1 MRSLRSRLWVLWAL
15 AAVASV
21 GVGVLLVQLYEQSA
35 TAEIGHAEAVVANAC
50 DTVQARYAF
59 YVRGWDGGG
68 ASYTDPALRNDLAA
82 VVADALFESP
92 DLEGGI
98 WQSELGSIAALGPAG
113 RVARILPIDAAAIAE
128 ASPTASDSGQVV
140 IRTFDAPAG
149 QTVLAVCSLKSPLP
163 GLTAWVRTLTRSGQS
178 FIRLRLGLA
187 LLLFLVLGMSFW
199 LSWLM
204 LIWSRHVGRIEAT
217 LAQRDSQVMPALA
230 RTGERELDRIVD
242 ALNEAGRRLEEGRER
257 AQELARRVAA
267 AERLASLGRV
277 AAGVAHEIRNPLASM
292 LLKAEN
298 ALAGDDERRCLAL
311 TGMLGQITRLNTLVG
326 ELLAFAQPRQPVLRE
341 VRMAE
346 FLAERVE
353 EHRDAVEAAGAT
365 LVTHSEVA
373 AARLDPDL
381 VTRVL
386 NNLIGNAIQHA
397 KPGTQI
403 SVSATRVSENM
414 CLTVADT
421 GVGIDPQLRGT
432 LFEPFVTGRPEG
444 TGLGLAIAREIAEAH
459 GGRLV
464 LRHPGGT
471 APGDGAVF
479 LLELPWLSS

>member
-15 AAVASV
+15 AAIASIGVA
-21 GVGVLLVQLYEQSA
+21 VLLVQLYEQST
-35 TAEIGHAEAVVANAC
+35 TAEIQHAEAVVANAC
-50 DTVQARYAF
+50 DSIQSRYAF
-59 YVRGWDGGG
+59 YVRGWDGVGVA
-68 ASYTDPALRNDLAA
+68 ASDPGLRADLGA
-82 VVADALFESP
+82 VVTDALFESR

-98 WQSELGSIAALGPAG
+98 WQVEQGSLVAVGPTG
-113 RVARILPIDAAAIAE
+113 PVSKILPADATAIAE
-128 ASPTASDSGQVV
+128 LGPTANDSAQVV
-140 IRTFDAPAG
+140 TRTFESSGG
-149 QTVLAVCSLKSPLP
+149 QTVIAVCALKAPLP
-163 GLTAWVRTLTRSGQS
+163 GLTAWVRTVVRSGLS

-199 LSWLM
+199 LSWM
-204 LIWSRHVGRIEAT
+204 MWGWSRHVGRIEAT
-217 LAQRDSQVMPALA
+217 LARRDSQVMPALE

-242 ALNEAGRRLEEGRER
+242 ALNEAARRLEEGRESS
-257 AQELARRVAA
+257 QQLARRVAA

-292 LLKAEN
+292 QLKAEN
-298 ALAGDDERRCLAL
+298 ALAGDDERRRLAL
-311 TGMLGQITRLNTLVG
+311 SGMLGQIARLNTLVS
-326 ELLAFAQPRQPVLRE
+326 ELLDFAQPRQPASHE
-341 VRMAE
+341 VRLAE

-353 EHRDAVEAAGAT
+353 EHRDAVEAKGAT
-365 LVTHSEVA
+365 VEADSEVTT
-373 AARLDPDL
+373 ARFDPGL

-386 NNLIGNAIQHA
+386 DNLMGNAIQHA
-397 KPGTQI
+397 TSGTRI
-403 SVSATRVSENM
+403 RVHVTREGDRL

-421 GVGIDPQLRGT
+421 GPGIDPQLRDT

-464 LRHPGGT
+464 VRHPGGSS
-471 APGDGAVF
+471 PGDGAVF

>member
-1 MRSLRSRLWVLWAL
+1 M
-15 AAVASV
+15 
-21 GVGVLLVQLYEQSA
+21 
-35 TAEIGHAEAVVANAC
+35 N
-50 DTVQARYAF
+50 
-59 YVRGWDGGG
+59 
-68 ASYTDPALRNDLAA
+68 
-82 VVADALFESP
+82 
-92 DLEGGI
+92 
-98 WQSELGSIAALGPAG
+98 
-113 RVARILPIDAAAIAE
+113 
-128 ASPTASDSGQVV
+128 
-140 IRTFDAPAG
+140 
-149 QTVLAVCSLKSPLP
+149 
-163 GLTAWVRTLTRSGQS
+163 
-178 FIRLRLGLA
+178 
-187 LLLFLVLGMSFW
+187 
-199 LSWLM
+199 
-204 LIWSRHVGRIEAT
+204 
-217 LAQRDSQVMPALA
+217 
-230 RTGERELDRIVD
+230 ELDRIVD
-242 ALNEAGRRLEEGRER
+242 ALNEAARRLEEGRER
-257 AQELARRVAA
+257 SQELARRVAA

-298 ALAGDDERRCLAL
+298 ALAGDDERRRLAL
-311 TGMLGQITRLNTLVG
+311 SGMLGQIARLNTLVG

-353 EHRDAVEAAGAT
+353 DHRDAVEAAGAT
-365 LVTHSEVA
+365 LLTHSEVA

-386 NNLIGNAIQHA
+386 NNLVGNAIQHA

-403 SVSATRVSENM
+403 SVRATRVSENL

-421 GVGIDPQLRGT
+421 GVGIDPKLRDT

-464 LRHPGGT
+464 LHHPGGT

>member
-50 DTVQARYAF
+50 DTIQARYTY
-59 YVRGWDGGG
+59 YVHGWDGAG
-68 ASYTDPALRNDLAA
+68 ASYTDPTLRADLAA
-82 VVADALFESP
+82 VVADALFDSH

-98 WQSELGSIAALGPAG
+98 WQSELGSIAAVGPTGRLGIIPP
-113 RVARILPIDAAAIAE
+113 LDAAAIAE
-128 ASPTASDSGQVV
+128 AGPAANDSEQVV

-149 QTVLAVCSLKSPLP
+149 QTVLAVCPLKTPLP
-163 GLTAWVRTLTRSGQS
+163 GLTAWVRTLVRSGQS

-187 LLLFLVLGMSFW
+187 LLLFLVLGMSLW

-204 LIWSRHVGRIEAT
+204 LIWSRHVGRIETT
-217 LAQRDSQVMPALA
+217 LAQRGSQAMPALA

-257 AQELARRVAA
+257 SQQLARRVAA

-298 ALAGDDERRCLAL
+298 ALAGDDERRRLAL
-311 TGMLGQITRLNTLVG
+311 SGMLGQIARLNTLVG
-326 ELLAFAQPRQPVLRE
+326 ELLAFAQPRQPLLRE

-353 EHRDAVEAAGAT
+353 EHREALAAAGAS

-373 AARLDPDL
+373 TARFDPDL
-381 VTRVL
+381 VTRIL
-386 NNLIGNAIQHA
+386 DNLIDNATRHVRS
-397 KPGTQI
+397 GCQI
-403 SVSATRVSENM
+403 SVRATRESENL

-421 GVGIDPQLRGT
+421 GSGIDPRLRDT

-459 GGRLV
+459 GGRLA

-471 APGDGAVF
+471 ASGDGAVF